1 VRAPALAPVPAP
13 APGIGDVLNML
24 ANALLDQ
31 RQARGARR
39 QEMYSRFLD

>member
-1 VRAPALAPVPAP
+1 VRTAPALATP

-31 RQARGARR
+31 QQARSSRR